1 MTGGL
6 IQIVAR
12 GPQNAYL
19 DGNPTVTFFKGV
31 HRRHTPFSIES
42 IEQTFNG
49 SVQFGQRVSC
59 IVSRNADLMWKVYLQ
74 VDTPALAKAG
84 GTVAWV
90 RNLGNTLIDN
100 VELQIGGQMIDRQYG
115 DWMNIFN
122 ELTQTA
128 ERSDGYDNMIGNTT
142 ALTTGAASQA
152 SARLYIPLCFW
163 FNRNPSLALPLIA
176 LSRHEVKF
184 IFQFRRFTDLV
195 VTDDGGAVDS
205 VPTNLTASLYIDYI
219 YLEDQERDRFTSS
232 INEYLIEQ
240 VQYKGEENTSNTSN
254 TFRLSFNHP
263 VKYLAW
269 VCQPSA
275 NVASNVNEWDNYTSA
290 TGYAGSDPLSTAKL
304 QLNGND
310 RFRERQGRYF
320 NLVQPYQHFTRVPS
334 TGIYVY
340 SFAINPEEHQPSGSV
355 NMSRLDNVNLL
366 LTLASAVST
375 NVRIYAVNVN
385 VLRILN
391 GLGGLAFAA

>member
-19 DGNPTVTFFKGV
+19 DGNPMVTFFKGV
-31 HRRHTPFSIES
+31 HRRHTPFAIES
-42 IEQTFNG
+42 MEQTFNG

-59 IVSRNADLMWKVYLQ
+59 TVSRNADLMWKVYLQ

-100 VELQIGGQMIDRQYG
+100 VEFQIGGQMIDRQYG

-128 ERSDGYDNMIGNTT
+128 ERSAGYDNMIGNTT
-142 ALTTGAASQA
+142 ALTTGAASLA
-152 SARLYIPLCFW
+152 SARLYVPLCFW
-163 FNRNPSLALPLIA
+163 FNRNSSLALPLIA

-195 VTDDGGAVDS
+195 ITDDGGAVDT
-205 VPTNLTASLYIDYI
+205 VPTNFTASLWIDYI

-240 VQYKGEENTSNTSN
+240 VQYKGEENTSNTAN

-275 NVASNVNEWDNYTSA
+275 NIASNVNEWDNYTTA
-290 TGYAGSDPLSTAKL
+290 TGYGGSDTLSTAKI

-320 NLVQPYQHFTRVPS
+320 NLVQPYQHFVRVPA

-340 SFAINPEEHQPSGSV
+340 SFSFHPEEHQPSGSV

-366 LTLASAVST
+366 LTLVSAVST

-385 VLRILN
+385 ILRILN

>member
-6 IQIVAR
+6 LQIVAR

-19 DGNPTVTFFKGV
+19 DGNPTITFFKGV

-49 SVQFGQRVSC
+49 SVQFGQRVDC
-59 IVSRNADLMWKVYLQ
+59 VVSRNADLMWKVYLQ
-74 VDTPALAKAG
+74 VDTPAVAKAA

-100 VELQIGGQMIDRQYG
+100 VEIQIGGQMIDRQYG

-122 ELTQTA
+122 ELTQTS

-142 ALTTGAASQA
+142 TLTTAAASIA
-152 SARLYIPLCFW
+152 SSRLYIPLCFW

-176 LSRHEVKF
+176 LYRHEVKF

-205 VPTNLTASLYIDYI
+205 VPTTFTASLWIDYI

-240 VQYKGEENTSNTSN
+240 VQYKGEETTSNLSN

-269 VCQPSA
+269 VTQPSA
-275 NVASNVNEWDNYTSA
+275 NVAANVNEWDNYTSA
-290 TGYAGSDPLSTAKL
+290 TGYGGSDPLSTAKL
-304 QLNGND
+304 QLNGTD

-320 NLVQPYQHFTRVPS
+320 NLVQPYQHFTRVPA
-334 TGIYVY
+334 TGVYVY

-366 LTLASAVST
+366 LTLASAVAT
-375 NVRIYAVNVN
+375 KVRIYAVNVN